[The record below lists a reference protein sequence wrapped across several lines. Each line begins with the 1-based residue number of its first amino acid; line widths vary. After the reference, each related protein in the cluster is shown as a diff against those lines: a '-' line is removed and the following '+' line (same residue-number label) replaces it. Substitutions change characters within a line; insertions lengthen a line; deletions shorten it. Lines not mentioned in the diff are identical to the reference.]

1 MSNQESIN
9 RVTRTKE
16 EAKASYD
23 MMSRY
28 YDLLA
33 GLTERKYKEVGLEEL
48 DVNDGEIVL
57 EIGFGTGQCLEA
69 LAKSVG
75 RSGKIY
81 GIDLSEG
88 MKTVAQKR
96 VHNAGLSDRVEL
108 TQGDAVELPYEDS
121 FFDAVYTSFT
131 LELFD
136 TPEIPIVLSEC
147 KRVLRPGGR
156 ICAVAMSKKDWSGL
170 MVRLYEWTQ
179 VNFTKFVDCR
189 PIYVADAIREA
200 GFKVVSLIEMSM
212 FGLPVDVILAKK
224 KSGLA
229 HNHHEDK
236 HPAT

>member
-1 MSNQESIN
+1 MRNREPIN
-9 RVTRTKE
+9 RVTRTKQ

-33 GLTERKYKEVGLEEL
+33 GMSERKYKVAGLEEL
-48 DVNDGEIVL
+48 DVTEGEVIL

-69 LAKSVG
+69 LAKSAG
-75 RSGKIY
+75 RSGMVY
-81 GIDLSEG
+81 GIDLSDG
-88 MKTVAQKR
+88 MIGVSQARVQK
-96 VHNAGLSDRVEL
+96 AGLSDRVEL
-108 TQGDAVELPYEDS
+108 TQGDAAELPYEES

-147 KRVLRPGGR
+147 KRILRPGGR
-156 ICAVAMSKKDWSGL
+156 ICVVGMSKKGRSGL

-179 VNFTKFVDCR
+179 FNFTKFVDCR
-189 PIYVADAIREA
+189 PIYLADAIKEA
-200 GFKVVSLIEMSM
+200 GFKVVSVIEMSM
-212 FGLPVDVILAKK
+212 FGLPVDIVLAMK

-229 HNHHEDK
+229 HNHHED
-236 HPAT
+236 